1 VPKIKK
7 ETIRNLKKNIKKKLG
22 KCCGENIS
30 RIEKP
35 AFKKWVTLSLA
46 VLMEPRPDRIGL
58 QN

>member
-7 ETIRNLKKNIKKKLG
+7 ELKRNLKKNIKKNLG

-35 AFKKWVTLSLA
+35 AFKKWVTSSLV
-46 VLMEPRPDRIGL
+46 VLMEPRPDQIGL